1 MSAPSDHGLTPSSP
15 ALQSC
20 SPTPV
25 SASTPAPTVSGQPAA
40 QAGRP
45 LRVIYAGTPVF
56 AAQALDALIGSR
68 HEVVAVLSQP
78 DRPAGRGQKLLPS
91 AVKQRALAAN
101 LPVLQPESLRIRPA
115 AAGET
120 EERRARRE
128 AANQGA
134 EEALAA
140 LRALQ
145 PDVMVVAAYGL
156 LLPQSVLDL
165 PRLGCL
171 NIYASLLPRWRG
183 AAPIQRAIDRKSTV

>member
-1 MSAPSDHGLTPSSP
+1 MLFRS
-15 ALQSC
+15 
-20 SPTPV
+20 
-25 SASTPAPTVSGQPAA
+25 
-40 QAGRP
+40 
-45 LRVIYAGTPVF
+45 
-56 AAQALDALIGSR
+56 
-68 HEVVAVLSQP
+68 VAVLSQP

-91 AVKQRALAAN
+91 AVKQHALAAN

-115 AAGET
+115 ATDET
-120 EERRARRE
+120 EERRLRRE

-134 EEALAA
+134 EEAMAA

-171 NIYASLLPRWRG
+171 NIHASLLPRWRG
-183 AAPIQRAIDRKSTV
+183 AAPIQFKSSSVYLGLSISLLIISNSFLPTVSGLS